1 MGTRCLRIAQ
11 VGALWV
17 RIPPAD
23 YGGAE
28 LVVHWLT
35 EGLVERGHDVTLYAT
50 GDATTTARLA
60 TVYPT
65 NLVEAMARGE
75 AYLYDPYAHAALA
88 DALRASACFHVVH
101 NHLGTATIPF
111 CARAAV
117 PVVHTLHSALTVDD
131 VWVLERYPDVPV
143 AGISA
148 AQLAALSANRRR
160 TARVIHHGC
169 DFAAYEPSYVPGDYL
184 TFLGRMG
191 PHNNPVGAI
200 DVARRSGLPIVLAG
214 RPQTA
219 DEERYFQEEVRP
231 RVDGVRVRHVGAVG
245 GRDKRELLRH
255 ARALVFPIQWDEPFG
270 LVMLEA
276 MACGTPVLACRRGSV
291 AEVVDHGIT
300 GFYAESVYALAE
312 YVGPAG
318 ALDRWT
324 VRARKSASR
333 TRA

>member
-1 MGTRCLRIAQ
+1 
-11 VGALWV
+11 
-17 RIPPAD
+17 
-23 YGGAE
+23 
-28 LVVHWLT
+28 
-35 EGLVERGHDVTLYAT
+35 
-50 GDATTTARLA
+50 
-60 TVYPT
+60 
-65 NLVEAMARGE
+65 
-75 AYLYDPYAHAALA
+75 
-88 DALRASACFHVVH
+88 
-101 NHLGTATIPF
+101 
-111 CARAAV
+111 
-117 PVVHTLHSALTVDD
+117 
-131 VWVLERYPDVPV
+131 
-143 AGISA
+143 
-148 AQLAALSANRRR
+148 
-160 TARVIHHGC
+160 
-169 DFAAYEPSYVPGDYL
+169 
-184 TFLGRMG
+184 MG